1 MKPLKNIVIDA
12 QNGDTEAFNALV
24 SRFGGTA
31 HERAF
36 AWLGDHHRAEEV
48 VQEAFLEAAL
58 KIHQLQ
64 SPHAF
69 SSWFKRILVKQCD
82 RVTRKKTLPTVELM
96 HGSDVAAESA
106 VPEGLL
112 QTQVSQTLLQQ
123 GLTQLT
129 DDQRA
134 LLHAVYWENTPQ
146 KAIAEKLGLPLT
158 TVKKRLYNARQ
169 KLARVVEPVRASAD
183 GLPAETAAFSAETQI
198 FMAAWHGH
206 RARVQTLLQEQPD
219 LLHARNSEGLSLL
232 LFAAHAAHYSQRD
245 EITTSLLSAGAQPD
259 FFAAAA
265 LGHQTPVLRALPAT
279 PVDTTGPWH
288 RTALHW
294 AVCGGHKA
302 LVTALLDHG
311 ANPNAVDHW
320 GCTSVHLA
328 VDFGHDALLG
338 LLLARGG
345 DPLRVMNNGKN
356 LLHLAACNGSDGL
369 LDRVRHAGL
378 RLDIF
383 TAAALGHVGLADKLI
398 HADGDALTRKLR
410 IGATPLQIAAER
422 GHTTL
427 CHYLLDRGAAL
438 DPISAIA
445 LNNETA
451 LFELLEQQPRA
462 IDRNAGSFGFTP
474 LHAASVRG
482 RDDLVQQLLLHG
494 ADVNRSDRMF
504 RKTPMEEALFFG
516 KESAARL
523 LYRYGGRVAMPGG
536 LPR

>member
-1 MKPLKNIVIDA
+1 MQDLSQIVLDA
-12 QNGDTEAFNALV
+12 QAGDTGAFNALV
-24 SRFGGTA
+24 SRFGGAA

-58 KIHQLQ
+58 KLHQLQ

-82 RVTRKKTLPTVELM
+82 RVTRRKSLPTVEL
-96 HGSDVAAESA
+96 SAAFDVADAPVSNAESSRA
-106 VPEGLL
+106 QAAQPFL
-112 QTQVSQTLLQQ
+112 QE

-129 DDQRA
+129 EPQRA
-134 LLHAVYWENTPQ
+134 LVHAVYWDNLPQ
-146 KAIAEKLGLPLT
+146 KEIAKSLGVPLT

-169 KLARVVEPVRASAD
+169 ILARIVAD
-183 GLPAETAAFSAETQI
+183 APDAMEEITPADNAFPAEVQV
-198 FMAAWHGH
+198 FMAAWHGQ
-206 RARVQTLLQEQPD
+206 RGKVQTLVAARPD
-219 LLHARNSEGLSLL
+219 LLHTRNSEGLSLL
-232 LFAAHAAHYSQRD
+232 LFAAHAAHYSGRD
-245 EITTSLLSAGAQPD
+245 DITTWLLSAGAHPD
-259 FFAAAA
+259 FHAAAA
-265 LGHQTPVLRALPAT
+265 LGHRAAIARALPAT
-279 PVDTTGPWH
+279 AVDTPGPWG

-294 AVCGGHKA
+294 AVCGGHHA
-302 LVTALLDHG
+302 LATQLLDRG
-311 ANPNAVDHW
+311 ADPNRGDHW
-320 GCTSVHLA
+320 GCTAVHLA
-328 VDFGHDALLG
+328 VDFGYVNLLD

-345 DPLRVMNNGKN
+345 DPRRVMGNGKN
-356 LLHLAACNGSDGL
+356 LLHLAAGGGDRDL
-369 LDRVRHAGL
+369 IARVRHTGL

-383 TAAALGHVGLADKLI
+383 TAAALGNVGLADKLL
-398 HADGDALTRKLR
+398 HADGTCLTRKLR

-422 GHTTL
+422 GHAAMAE
-427 CHYLLDRGAAL
+427 YLLGRGATP

-445 LNNETA
+445 MGDESA
-451 LFELLEQQPRA
+451 LFDMLERQPRA

-482 RDDLVQQLLLHG
+482 RDDLVKRLLLQG

-523 LYRYGGRVAMPGG
+523 LHRHGGRIAAPEAIA
-536 LPR
+536 R